1 PVGLGF
7 HPDWDLHDPIAW
19 LTGDPSAL
27 LPLLE
32 QPVDATDLILLEQVD
47 GEAITEPAELIG
59 YLAGGGRREA
69 RLASLRL
76 AAEAAFANTACPDP
90 RVSSSYVEAAAEQEV
105 AYATRTSAYGASKE
119 IERALALKETFPGFR
134 AALAAGEITER
145 HCAALVDATRYLT
158 DPDVLATIEAAALE
172 KARTLTASELRK
184 HLDKLI
190 SRHDPDATVRAH
202 KAVATRDVYRQPI
215 GDGMAFLGVTHQ
227 APVIDAV
234 FDAIDAAGKALR
246 AQRGGAEALRTGN
259 EDAASGACR
268 ADAMAALVLG
278 TRDEEGELVY
288 DASRTQAEL
297 HVVMDLDTLRG
308 ERDGL
313 ALLNGTPIPA
323 PIAREVAGVA
333 DCWRRVVV
341 DPVDG
346 HLLDYGTRQYLPA
359 ALREHVLHRDPVCRR
374 PGCTRRA
381 QEMDHALPFPEGS
394 SDTANCGG
402 LCSRCHQVKTAG
414 HATIEDSAPDGSGT
428 WVTRWRQRIRIPAQ
442 PVLEPPPRPAA
453 PPAGPPPPS
462 CAAPAHPGAE
472 EATGEHPAAGT
483 GGPPERPPC

>member
-1 PVGLGF
+1 
-7 HPDWDLHDPIAW
+7 
-19 LTGDPSAL
+19 
-27 LPLLE
+27 
-32 QPVDATDLILLEQVD
+32 
-47 GEAITEPAELIG
+47 AITEPAELID
-59 YLAGGGRREA
+59 YLSVVGRLEA
-69 RLASLRL
+69 RLASMRL
-76 AAEAAFANTACPDP
+76 AAEAAFAAKACPD
-90 RVSSSYVEAAAEQEV
+90 STSTHASYADAAAEQEV
-105 AYATRTSAYGASKE
+105 AYATRNSVYGASKE
-119 IERALALKETFPGFR
+119 IDRGRALKEIFPGFR

-145 HCAALVDATRYLT
+145 HCTVLVDQTRYIT
-158 DPDVLATIEAAALE
+158 DTDVLARIEAAALE

-190 SRHDPDATVRAH
+190 ARHDPDATVRAN
-202 KAVATRDVYRQPI
+202 KAAATRDVYRQPI

-234 FDAIDAAGKALR
+234 FDAIEAAGKSLR
-246 AQRGGAEALRTGN
+246 AQRGGAEALRAGN

-268 ADAMAALVLG
+268 ADALAALVLG
-278 TRDEEGELVY
+278 DRGEDGSLVY
-288 DASRTQAEL
+288 DASRTQTEL

-323 PIAREVAGVA
+323 PIAREVAAVA
-333 DCWRRVVV
+333 DWWRRLVV

-381 QEMDHALPFPEGS
+381 QEMDHALPFPAGS

-442 PVLEPPPRPAA
+442 SVLEPRRTASPARPPAPPDAAAPRPILRARA
-453 PPAGPPPPS
+453 DDDRDSSADD
-462 CAAPAHPGAE
+462 AD
-472 EATGEHPAAGT
+472 
-483 GGPPERPPC
+483 PPERPPF

>member
-1 PVGLGF
+1 
-7 HPDWDLHDPIAW
+7 
-19 LTGDPSAL
+19 
-27 LPLLE
+27 
-32 QPVDATDLILLEQVD
+32 
-47 GEAITEPAELIG
+47 
-59 YLAGGGRREA
+59 
-69 RLASLRL
+69 
-76 AAEAAFANTACPDP
+76 
-90 RVSSSYVEAAAEQEV
+90 
-105 AYATRTSAYGASKE
+105 
-119 IERALALKETFPGFR
+119 
-134 AALAAGEITER
+134 
-145 HCAALVDATRYLT
+145 
-158 DPDVLATIEAAALE
+158 
-172 KARTLTASELRK
+172 
-184 HLDKLI
+184 
-190 SRHDPDATVRAH
+190 TVRAH

-234 FDAIDAAGKALR
+234 FDAIEAAGKALR
-246 AQRGGAEALRTGN
+246 AQRGGADALRAGN
-259 EDAASGACR
+259 EGAASGACR
-268 ADAMAALVLG
+268 ADALAALVLG

-288 DASRTQAEL
+288 DASRTQTEL

-333 DCWRRVVV
+333 ELWRRVVV

-381 QEMDHALPFPEGS
+381 QEMDHALPFPEGA

-414 HATIEDSAPDGSGT
+414 HATIEGSAADGSGT

-442 PVLEPPPRPAA
+442 PVLEPPPRSGRPGLA
-453 PPAGPPPPS
+453 PPTGTPQPPG
-462 CAAPAHPGAE
+462 AAPARPGVDDPTDRPADADADADADAANE
-472 EATGEHPAAGT
+472 EHRLAD
-483 GGPPERPPC
+483 PPERPPF

>member
-1 PVGLGF
+1 SV
-7 HPDWDLHDPIAW
+7 
-19 LTGDPSAL
+19 
-27 LPLLE
+27 
-32 QPVDATDLILLEQVD
+32 
-47 GEAITEPAELIG
+47 
-59 YLAGGGRREA
+59 
-69 RLASLRL
+69 
-76 AAEAAFANTACPDP
+76 
-90 RVSSSYVEAAAEQEV
+90 
-105 AYATRTSAYGASKE
+105 YGASKE
-119 IERALALKETFPGFR
+119 IDRARALKELFPAFG

-145 HCAALVDATRYLT
+145 HCAVLVDQTRFLT
-158 DPDVLATIEAAALE
+158 DPEVLATIESQALE

-190 SRHDPDATVRAH
+190 ARHDPDATVRSH
-202 KAVATRDVYRQPI
+202 KAAATRDVYRQPI

-234 FDAIDAAGKALR
+234 FDAIQAAGKALR
-246 AQRGGAEALRTGN
+246 AQRGGADALRAGN
-259 EDAASGACR
+259 QDAASGACR
-268 ADAMAALVLG
+268 ADALAALVLG
-278 TRDEEGELVY
+278 TRGEEGQLVY
-288 DASRTQAEL
+288 DASRTQTEL

-323 PIAREVAGVA
+323 QIAREVAGVA
-333 DCWRRVVV
+333 ESWRRLVV

-359 ALREHVLHRDPVCRR
+359 ALREHVLHRDPICRR

-381 QEMDHALPFPEGS
+381 QEMDHALPFPEGA

-414 HATIEDSAPDGSGT
+414 HATIEDSAADGSGT

-442 PVLEPPPRPAA
+442 PVLAPPDRPAPPSGPPATSAGEA
-453 PPAGPPPPS
+453 PPCARSDERVVGDTEDDHDAGPPDLPS
-462 CAAPAHPGAE
+462 F
-472 EATGEHPAAGT
+472 
-483 GGPPERPPC
+483 

>member
-1 PVGLGF
+1 
-7 HPDWDLHDPIAW
+7 
-19 LTGDPSAL
+19 
-27 LPLLE
+27 
-32 QPVDATDLILLEQVD
+32 LEQVD
-47 GEAITEPAELIG
+47 VEAITEPAELID
-59 YLAGGGRREA
+59 YLSVVGRLEA

-76 AAEAAFANTACPDP
+76 AAEAAFAAKACPDP
-90 RVSSSYVEAAAEQEV
+90 TVRSSYAEAAAEQEV

-119 IERALALKETFPGFR
+119 IERALALKETFAGFR

-158 DPDVLATIEAAALE
+158 DTEVLATIETQALD

-190 SRHDPDATVRAH
+190 ARHDPDSTVRAH
-202 KAVATRDVYRQPI
+202 KAAATRDVYRQPI

-234 FDAIDAAGKALR
+234 FDAIEAAGKALR
-246 AQRGGAEALRTGN
+246 AQRGGAEALRAGN

-268 ADAMAALVLG
+268 ADALAALVLG
-278 TRDEEGELVY
+278 TRDEEGALVY
-288 DASRTQAEL
+288 DASRTQTEL

-333 DCWRRVVV
+333 ESWRRLVV

-359 ALREHVLHRDPVCRR
+359 ALREHVLHRDPMCRR

-381 QEMDHALPFPEGS
+381 QEMDHALPFPEGA
-394 SDTANCGG
+394 SDTTNCGG

-414 HATIEDSAPDGSGT
+414 HATIEDSAADGSGT

-442 PVLEPPPRPAA
+442 PVLEPPPRPEPPRPAAPTA
-453 PPAGPPPPS
+453 PPAP
-462 CAAPAHPGAE
+462 PGAVQ
-472 EATGEHPAAGT
+472 ARPDTDD
-483 GGPPERPPC
+483 PERPPY